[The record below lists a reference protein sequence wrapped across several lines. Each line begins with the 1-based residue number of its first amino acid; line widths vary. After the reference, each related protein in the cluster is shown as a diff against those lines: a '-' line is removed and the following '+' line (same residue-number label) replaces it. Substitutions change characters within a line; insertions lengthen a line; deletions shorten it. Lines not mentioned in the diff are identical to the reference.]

1 MGLNQILF
9 KFMKEVIGKSKV
21 STALILMGPI
31 AKGYNLRLNRV
42 KEFKKVREIVE
53 SKYKIIKWN

>member
-1 MGLNQILF
+1 
-9 KFMKEVIGKSKV
+9 MKEVIGKSKV

-31 AKGYNLRLNRV
+31 AKEHNLRLNRV